1 MPEYEVEELTAEG
14 RDGGYH
20 IGARVKSRVFE
31 LDCYFE
37 EITQAQLEG
46 IYRWLD
52 RRNHGDLIFDER
64 PFVRYEAFPS
74 KRFPI
79 ALYDHDSAAGNLYSG
94 TFTAYLT
101 CCEPFGM

>member
-1 MPEYEVEELTAEG
+1 MPEYEAGELAAEG
-14 RDGGYH
+14 RDGGYYT
-20 IGARVKSRVFE
+20 GARVKSRVFE

-37 EITQAQLEG
+37 EITKAQMEG

-74 KRFPI
+74 KRI
-79 ALYDHDSAAGNLYSG
+79 EISLYDHSAADGLRYSG

-101 CCEPFGM
+101 CYEPFGL